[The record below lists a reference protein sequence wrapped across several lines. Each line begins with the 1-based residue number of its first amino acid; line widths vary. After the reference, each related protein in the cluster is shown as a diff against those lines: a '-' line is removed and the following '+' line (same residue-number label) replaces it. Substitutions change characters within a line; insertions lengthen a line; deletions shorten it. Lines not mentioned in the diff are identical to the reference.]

1 METISVLY
9 SNAVSVTRPLGSLTG
24 VDLHLCSIICQGC
37 QHSRPQR
44 KPILHVITDAV
55 TETACRNYFFFLC
68 ASKYDISGA
77 FSERC
82 RIILSESTR
91 NYSHVVVVYCT
102 GCVVSQRSAV

>member
-55 TETACRNYFFFLC
+55 TETACRNYFFFFVRVNMTFLV
-68 ASKYDISGA
+68 
-77 FSERC
+77 
-82 RIILSESTR
+82 
-91 NYSHVVVVYCT
+91 H
-102 GCVVSQRSAV
+102 SQRGAA